1 MYEVPARP
9 LPIGAGSRYLYANMW
24 RRFVAFQA
32 TAAAAALPLTGQVA
46 AFVTTLTPAQAKLA
60 RAALKC
66 YLGPRI
72 EWDMVP
78 RVRHR
83 RNEARLRATLL
94 TAADRATLAASALR
108 PRDRALLGVLYVVR
122 RSEAARPLG

>member
-1 MYEVPARP
+1 MPHEVPDRP

-32 TAAAAALPLTGQVA
+32 TPEGAGLPLTGQVA

-66 YLGPRI
+66 YLGPRV
-72 EWDMVP
+72 EWDNRRLCAHTALSPQYRAVACFQWEWPHREPTDP
-78 RVRHR
+78 R
-83 RNEARLRATLL
+83 ADCLPCRA
-94 TAADRATLAASALR
+94 
-108 PRDRALLGVLYVVR
+108 
-122 RSEAARPLG
+122 